1 MGIWCLS
8 ENVSASPLR
17 FQHYCSM
24 FVLARHELQRR
35 FIAYIVDLTCIMHIL
50 FMLTLG
56 ENGPYRERPTITRRL
71 VKASYMS
78 YYESQLKAHVHR
90 EIRKYDDS
98 KNPIARVRRDNAFE
112 LIEELLH
119 TLVEGGKLTTQ
130 PSENLP
136 HQSDNVSLPQEDDE
150 TW

>member
-1 MGIWCLS
+1 
-8 ENVSASPLR
+8 
-17 FQHYCSM
+17 M

-90 EIRKYDDS
+90 EIRKYDGS

-112 LIEELLH
+112 LIKELLH
-119 TLVEGGKLTTQ
+119 TLVKKTTRHGDADSDLTRAVPMFSYYTTSSQ
-130 PSENLP
+130 R
-136 HQSDNVSLPQEDDE
+136 
-150 TW
+150 